1 MHLMVSK
8 QYQAAGCR
16 AVSDGTER
24 WLCVLMKGAGVHGRF
39 TDHGRQRFPPWHQV
53 SVQPWHQVFSHV
65 HSLHCSFKT
74 VGVQRAM
81 GVPAGGLEC
90 SGGWALVWH
99 RQDSGGWEGWGLF
112 GKRGG
117 RRRVGK
123 RVAHTSGASEWVRR
137 VAKTSGAN
145 EWRKPVAQVGCAGE
159 WRRRVANAI
168 VAGEWRRRV
177 AQASG
182 AGGWHKR
189 VVQTSGA
196 NEWRKRVMDG
206 GQGRGRQQ
214 LMTGGAGAVVTLT
227 D

>member
-39 TDHGRQRFPPWHQV
+39 TDHGRQRFPPEMVRYEQ

-65 HSLHCSFKT
+65 HSLHCSCKT

-90 SGGWALVWH
+90 SGGWALVSH
-99 RQDSGGWEGWGLF
+99 RQDSGGWEGWGLS
-112 GKRGG
+112 GRRGG
-117 RRRVGK
+117 
-123 RVAHTSGASEWVRR
+123 GAGEW
-137 VAKTSGAN
+137 G
-145 EWRKPVAQVGCAGE
+145 KPVAGE
-159 WRRRVANAI
+159 LRGRVANAI
-168 VAGEWRRRV
+168 GAGEWLRRVAPAGGTHEWCKRV

-182 AGGWHKR
+182 AG
-189 VVQTSGA
+189 
-196 NEWRKRVMDG
+196 E
-206 GQGRGRQQ
+206 
-214 LMTGGAGAVVTLT
+214 
-227 D
+227 